1 MMLLHKRSLATVC
14 MLTSILSLVLQAVSG
29 SNEVDLD
36 QPVAEVREMLYM
48 YLHIPKTGGT
58 SLRHHIPSLLNL
70 DHCNS
75 KYNIPSCCA
84 SKGGAITNKSLS
96 TLMAKFSY
104 PNLWNQCNFLDYEW
118 KRVHMEQRMSGLGYN
133 VSTDFAVLSS
143 FREPTSHFLSSFE
156 HLQLKRA
163 EAPNLFLPTTLDE
176 LINVLKSKQSIPFYD
191 LRNFQS
197 GYMSS
202 HLSSEEP
209 LLMRI
214 NYMRSLYW
222 FSITENYE
230 LSLKLLQCQV
240 FGYVDERK
248 LKNVLSKKYNVRT
261 DQKNSDAAYSFT
273 AQNLRDI
280 KDLTSDDILF
290 YEMAVVEF
298 WKRVKTY
305 NSCLQHAFAK

>member
-1 MMLLHKRSLATVC
+1 MTLLL
-14 MLTSILSLVLQAVSG
+14 LLISIFSLVLQTVAG
-29 SNEVDLD
+29 SYEVD
-36 QPVAEVREMLYM
+36 QPVDEVRAMLYM
-48 YLHIPKTGGT
+48 YLHVPKTGGT

-84 SKGGAITNKSLS
+84 LKGAGPIGNKSLS
-96 TLMAKFSY
+96 SINANLGTLLARLSY
-104 PNLWNQCNFLDYEW
+104 PKMWKLCNFLDYEW
-118 KRVHMEQRMSGLGYN
+118 RRVTMEQRMSMLGYN
-133 VSTDFAVLSS
+133 VSADFAVLSS

-156 HLQLKRA
+156 HMQLKRA
-163 EAPNLFLPTTLDE
+163 ELSYSFIPTTLDE
-176 LINVLKSKQSIPFYD
+176 LISLLKRGQSIPFFYD

-197 GYMSS
+197 RYMSS
-202 HLSSEEP
+202 HSNFEEP
-209 LLMRI
+209 LLGRI

-248 LKNVLSKKYNVRT
+248 LKEVLSKKYNVRT
-261 DQKNSDAAYSFT
+261 EQKNSDAAYNFT

-280 KDLTSDDILF
+280 KDLTREDTLF

-305 NSCLQHAFAK
+305 DSCLQHPFAK